1 VRTSILYT
9 ATFPDNN
16 ESTAECRASNFFT
29 VSLSSPLFRL
39 IAVAVTAHVA
49 LGAARVTTALY
60 ALSLHASAFTVGTL
74 IALFALFP
82 MMLAVPM
89 GRVIDR
95 TGMRKPLMVGCLLA
109 TIGVLLAASIPGL
122 TVLYP
127 AAILIGTGFMAI
139 FIGTQH
145 AVGVVS
151 APEQRTASYSRLS
164 LGFSISSFAG
174 PLIAGFMIDHASF
187 SYAYLS
193 CGMFTLAAL
202 ALTMGGAISLV
213 TVQAVTHHQ
222 SKGSPLQLLRDHELS
237 GVYFIGILL
246 AAGWDMFTFVT
257 PVHGTQLGFSASTI
271 GMILASFAAAT
282 FVVRL
287 AMPGIVQR
295 YREWQILTAALSV
308 TALCYVAFPFM
319 DTPISLAATAAVL
332 GLALGTGQ
340 PNVLALLHTMAPAGR
355 GAEAIGIRA
364 TIGNASSIM
373 MPIAFGAAGAALGLF
388 VVFWSLSL
396 AIATGIPLAASK
408 ARAQSRKKL
417 SISKE

>member
-1 VRTSILYT
+1 ML
-9 ATFPDNN
+9 
-16 ESTAECRASNFFT
+16 
-29 VSLSSPLFRL
+29 
-39 IAVAVTAHVA
+39 
-49 LGAARVTTALY
+49 
-60 ALSLHASAFTVGTL
+60 
-74 IALFALFP
+74 
-82 MMLAVPM
+82 LAVPM

-95 TGMRKPLMVGCLLA
+95 IGMRKPLMVGCLLA
-109 TIGVLLAASIPGL
+109 TAGVLLAASIPGL

-127 AAILIGTGFMAI
+127 AAVLIGTGFMAI

-164 LGFSISSFAG
+164 LGFSISSCTG
-174 PLIAGFMIDHASF
+174 PLIAGFMIDHASY

-202 ALTMGGAISLV
+202 ALTVGGAVSHV
-213 TVQAVTHHQ
+213 TVQPVTHHQ
-222 SKGSPLQLLRDHELS
+222 RKGSPLQLLRDRELS
-237 GVYFIGILL
+237 RVYIIGILL
-246 AAGWDMFTFVT
+246 AAAWDMFTFVT
-257 PVHGTQLGFSASTI
+257 PVHGSQLGFSASTI

-295 YREWQILTAALSV
+295 YREWQILTVALSV
-308 TALCYVAFPFM
+308 AALCYVAFPFM
-319 DTPISLAATAAVL
+319 DTPVSLAATAAVL

-340 PNVLALLHTMAPAGR
+340 PNVLALLHTIAPAGR

-373 MPIAFGAAGAALGLF
+373 MPIAFGAAGAALGMF

-396 AIATGIPLAASK
+396 AIAAGIPIAASK
-408 ARAQSRKKL
+408 AMAQSRKKL
-417 SISKE
+417 STSQE

>member
-1 VRTSILYT
+1 
-9 ATFPDNN
+9 
-16 ESTAECRASNFFT
+16 

-95 TGMRKPLMVGCLLA
+95 IGMRKPLIVGCLLA
-109 TIGVLLAASIPGL
+109 TAGVLLAASIPGL

-164 LGFSISSFAG
+164 LGFSISSFTG
-174 PLIAGFMIDHASF
+174 PLIAGFMIDHANY

-193 CGMFTLAAL
+193 CGLFTLAAL
-202 ALTMGGAISLV
+202 ALTVGGAISHV
-213 TVQAVTHHQ
+213 TVQPVTHHQ
-222 SKGSPLQLLRDHELS
+222 SKGSPLQLLRDRELRR
-237 GVYFIGILL
+237 VYVIGILL
-246 AAGWDMFTFVT
+246 AAAWDMFTFVT

-287 AMPGIVQR
+287 AMPYIVQR
-295 YREWQILTAALSV
+295 YREWHILTAALSV
-308 TALCYVAFPFM
+308 TALCYVVFPFM
-319 DTPISLAATAAVL
+319 NTPISLAATAVVL

-396 AIATGIPLAASK
+396 AIATGIPIAAGK

-417 SISKE
+417 STSQE

>member
-1 VRTSILYT
+1 
-9 ATFPDNN
+9 
-16 ESTAECRASNFFT
+16 
-29 VSLSSPLFRL
+29 
-39 IAVAVTAHVA
+39 
-49 LGAARVTTALY
+49 
-60 ALSLHASAFTVGTL
+60 
-74 IALFALFP
+74 

-95 TGMRKPLMVGCLLA
+95 IGMRKPLMIGCLL
-109 TIGVLLAASIPGL
+109 TSVGVLLAASIPGL
-122 TVLYP
+122 TILYP

-145 AVGVVS
+145 GVGVVS
-151 APEQRTASYSRLS
+151 LPEERTANYSRLS
-164 LGFSISSFAG
+164 LGFSISSFTG
-174 PLIAGFMIDHASF
+174 PLIAGFMIDHASY

-193 CGMFTLAAL
+193 CGFFTLAAL
-202 ALTMGGAISLV
+202 ALIIGGALSHMTIQPV
-213 TVQAVTHHQ
+213 MHQQ
-222 SKGSPLQLLRDHELS
+222 SKGSPLQLLRDRELRR
-237 GVYFIGILL
+237 VYIIGILL
-246 AAGWDMFTFVT
+246 AAAWDMFTFVT

-282 FVVRL
+282 FMVRL
-287 AMPGIVQR
+287 AMPFIVQR
-295 YREWQILTAALSV
+295 YREWQILTAALSA

-319 DTPISLAATAAVL
+319 DTPITLAATAVVL

-340 PNVLALLHTMAPAGR
+340 PNVLALLHTIAPAGR

-364 TIGNASSIM
+364 TMGNASSIM

-408 ARAQSRKKL
+408 ARAHSRKKL

>member
-1 VRTSILYT
+1 
-9 ATFPDNN
+9 
-16 ESTAECRASNFFT
+16 

-127 AAILIGTGFMAI
+127 AAMLIGTGFMAI

-174 PLIAGFMIDHASF
+174 PLIAGFMIDHASY

-202 ALTMGGAISLV
+202 ALTVSGAISHV
-213 TVQAVTHHQ
+213 TVQPVTHHQ
-222 SKGSPLQLLRDHELS
+222 SKGSPLQLLRDRELRR
-237 GVYFIGILL
+237 VYIIGILL

-287 AMPGIVQR
+287 AMPYIVQR
-295 YREWQILTAALSV
+295 YREWHILTAALSV

-319 DTPISLAATAAVL
+319 DTPISLAATAVVL

-396 AIATGIPLAASK
+396 AIATGIPIAASK

-417 SISKE
+417 STSQE

>member
-1 VRTSILYT
+1 M
-9 ATFPDNN
+9 
-16 ESTAECRASNFFT
+16 
-29 VSLSSPLFRL
+29 SLSSPLFRL

-95 TGMRKPLMVGCLLA
+95 IGMRKPLIVGCLLA
-109 TIGVLLAASIPGL
+109 TAGVLLAASIPGL

-164 LGFSISSFAG
+164 LGFSISSFTG
-174 PLIAGFMIDHASF
+174 PLIAGFMIDHANY

-193 CGMFTLAAL
+193 CGLFTLAAL
-202 ALTMGGAISLV
+202 ALTVGGAISHV
-213 TVQAVTHHQ
+213 TVQPVTHHQ
-222 SKGSPLQLLRDHELS
+222 SKGSPLQLLRDRELRR
-237 GVYFIGILL
+237 VYVIGILL
-246 AAGWDMFTFVT
+246 AAAWDMFTFVT

-287 AMPGIVQR
+287 AMPYIVQR
-295 YREWQILTAALSV
+295 YREWHILTAALSV

-319 DTPISLAATAAVL
+319 DTPISLAAAAAVL

-373 MPIAFGAAGAALGLF
+373 MPIAFGAAGAALGMF

-396 AIATGIPLAASK
+396 AIATGIPIAASK

-417 SISKE
+417 STSQE

>member
-1 VRTSILYT
+1 M
-9 ATFPDNN
+9 
-16 ESTAECRASNFFT
+16 
-29 VSLSSPLFRL
+29 SLSSPLFRL

-95 TGMRKPLMVGCLLA
+95 IGMRKPLIVGCLLA
-109 TIGVLLAASIPGL
+109 TAGVLLAASIPGL

-164 LGFSISSFAG
+164 LGFSISSFTG
-174 PLIAGFMIDHASF
+174 PLIAGFMIDHANY

-193 CGMFTLAAL
+193 CGLFTLAAL
-202 ALTMGGAISLV
+202 ALTVGGAISHV
-213 TVQAVTHHQ
+213 TVQPVTHHQ
-222 SKGSPLQLLRDHELS
+222 SKGSPLQLLRDRELRR
-237 GVYFIGILL
+237 VYVIGILL
-246 AAGWDMFTFVT
+246 AAAWDMFTFVT

-287 AMPGIVQR
+287 AMPYIVQR
-295 YREWQILTAALSV
+295 YREWHILTAALSV
-308 TALCYVAFPFM
+308 TALCYVVFPFM
-319 DTPISLAATAAVL
+319 DTPISLAATAVVL

-396 AIATGIPLAASK
+396 AIATGIPIAASK

-417 SISKE
+417 STSQE